1 MTDKKT
7 TQEIEKIGMSR
18 RSFLG
23 ATAVTGATLAAA
35 TAVGT
40 SVSSREAMANPA
52 KDAMA
57 KAHVGPAELDEYYG
71 IWSGGQS
78 GEVRIIGI
86 PSMRELMR
94 IPVFNRCSATGWGHT
109 NESKAILGDS
119 AHLENGDTHHPQA
132 SMTDGRYDGR
142 YAFIQDKANTRV
154 ARIRLDVM
162 KCDKVT
168 TIPNVQAIHGLHLQR
183 VPSTKLVF

>member
-1 MTDKKT
+1 MSDKKKT
-7 TQEIEKIGMSR
+7 EVEKTGLSR
-18 RSFLG
+18 RGFLG
-23 ATAVTGATLAAA
+23 ATAVTGATLAAGAA
-35 TAVGT
+35 TVGT
-40 SVSSREAMANPA
+40 SMMSRESVAAAPKGGVSA
-52 KDAMA
+52 GY
-57 KAHVGPAELDEYYG
+57 VGPAELDEYYG

-78 GEVRIIGI
+78 GEVRIVGI

-109 NESKAILGDS
+109 NESKAILGES

-132 SMTDGRYDGR
+132 SMVDGRYDGR

-168 TIPNVQAIHGLHLQR
+168 TIPHVQSIHGLH
-183 VPSTKLVF
+183 